1 MKAKTIAIGLVLISL
16 FSSKDKDHVSPWKE
30 GYLDIHAVN
39 TGRGESMFYVFPD
52 GTTMLVDCAGSTLK
66 QHKYMPTDP
75 KPDSLVSSGQVI
87 TKYLRHFAPKGCK
100 DGIDYVIISHYHSDH
115 MGDITKEIPF
125 AEGGYRLSST
135 CEIGTEIPFK
145 KIITRGDHNDV
156 VSYNCSKES
165 NMKNFLKFVE
175 WSKEKN
181 GTVYEC
187 FEPGRDDQI
196 TPLKKDVPDFKIQNI
211 AAAGYYWTGDSV
223 KTDIPPREE
232 LEAAGLPLPPE
243 NNMSSVFVLSYGDFD
258 IFSGGDLQYSKRE
271 LYPYYDLETP
281 VSKVVSKVEVMKASH
296 HGTSNTNCQ
305 ELLDVL
311 RPDVFVVNNWRD
323 IQPNPETIGR
333 VYQANP
339 DCDVFLTNLAERNR
353 EPLAEYLDR
362 FKSLGGHIVIRVAP
376 GGKSYMI
383 YTLDDS
389 DFDYRITGSFGP
401 YKCE

>member
-1 MKAKTIAIGLVLISL
+1 MKRLFTIGLVLLSLISC
-16 FSSKDKDHVSPWKE
+16 KDKNHVSPWKE

-52 GTTMLVDCAGSTLK
+52 GTTMLVDCAGSLLK
-66 QHKYMPTDP
+66 EHTYMPTDP
-75 KPDSLVSSGQVI
+75 KPDSSVTSAQVI
-87 TKYLRHFAPKGCK
+87 SEYIRHFAPKSNRES
-100 DGIDYVIISHYHSDH
+100 IDYVMISHYHSDH
-115 MGDITKEIPF
+115 MGDVNKHSPI

-135 CEIGTEIPFK
+135 SELGTEIPFK
-145 KIITRGDHNDV
+145 KLITRGDHNKV
-156 VSYNCSKES
+156 VTYNCSKES
-165 NMKNFLKFVE
+165 IMKNFLKFVD
-175 WSKEKN
+175 WTKEKN
-181 GTVYEC
+181 GTVYEY

-196 TPLKKDVPDFKIQNI
+196 VPLKKEVPSFKIQNI

-223 KTDIPPREE
+223 VTDIPPREE

-243 NNMSSVFVLSYGDFD
+243 NNMSCVFVLSYGDFNM
-258 IFSGGDLQYSKRE
+258 FSGGDLQYSKRD

-333 VYQANP
+333 LYKASP
-339 DCDVFLTNLAERNR
+339 DCDVYLTNLAERNR
-353 EPLAEYLDR
+353 EPLGEYLDR

-376 GGKSYMI
+376 GGKSYLV

-401 YKCE
+401 YECN